1 MAEKSLR
8 FQRAQDFLIER
19 VGLGPVV
26 KRIGMLLH
34 AHLDT
39 GRDAQASQNNTSG
52 LRALVHG
59 AAEKTQRAFRSH
71 LAEFSDDTQR
81 ITMEFFFAQSN
92 HLSPAEQVDLFLD
105 GHESSSVAF
114 AAARQRLVP
123 FELQQ
128 ALVEHGQRHVDA
140 MRALAENPTTSP
152 KTLLPL
158 AAHPSWGVRV
168 AVAAHIGPRMKI
180 QEKNLEADK
189 ELVLNTLIDRYED
202 SFAPYI
208 IPVCKDSE
216 QLQRMFDR
224 SAMTPANAHLFTDNP
239 YASNDILLSVVSSN
253 AIGLLP
259 GGQDVKERARSL
271 VNNRLGDS
279 GPSFQ

>member
-1 MAEKSLR
+1 MAEKMLR

-19 VGLGPVV
+19 VRLGPVV

-34 AHLDT
+34 ARIEP
-39 GRDAQASQNNTSG
+39 GRDAEIAQRNAVG
-52 LRALVHG
+52 LRNLVHR
-59 AAEKTQRAFRSH
+59 AAESTHRAFRSH

-92 HLSPAEQVDLFLD
+92 HLTASQQVDLFLE
-105 GHESSSVAF
+105 GHESASVAF
-114 AAARQRLVP
+114 AAARQCTVP

-128 ALVEHGQRHVDA
+128 ALLDHGQQHTDA
-140 MRALAENPTTSP
+140 MRALAENPATSP

-158 AAHPSWGVRV
+158 AAHPSRGVRV
-168 AVAAHIGPRMKI
+168 AVAAHIGPRMKVL
-180 QEKNLEADK
+180 EKSLEADK
-189 ELVLNTLIDRYED
+189 ELVFNTLIDRYED

-208 IPVCKDSE
+208 IPVCKDPE
-216 QLQRMFDR
+216 QLQRMFER
-224 SAMTPANAHLFTDNP
+224 STMTPANAHLFTDNP

-253 AIGLLP
+253 SIGLLP
-259 GGQDVKERARSL
+259 GGQDVKDRARTL

-279 GPSFQ
+279 GPALS